1 MGNKIKSIIKNEYIY
16 SIVTKFVS
24 VILSLLQSILV
35 ARYLGSALQGTSSY
49 IASVTS
55 IGAIVVTFG
64 MHQAYPYFRKKL
76 GKEAIFK
83 DFISITYV
91 VYSILFI
98 LSVFIGLFF
107 LNTIEL
113 KAAFILIPVYGYDR
127 VISYIALIET
137 PNKRNTWWTIISF
150 IDVIYV
156 GVLILFIPKSVGSA
170 ISILAF
176 AEVLK
181 SAVYT
186 VMLKTAPSLKKS
198 QWSLFFKLLKM
209 GFFPVVALLMTTLNY
224 KIDILMLKSF
234 DFITK
239 SQIGIYSIGMTFAD
253 RVVIIPDTL
262 KGVLASKL
270 SKGADEAEVA
280 RVCRLCFWCSVV
292 ICAGLIALGEPLLNL
307 LYGEEYYGSYD
318 VLLICSFGSIFI
330 GYFKLIA
337 QYNIVNKMQIR
348 NVLMLSISIIV
359 NIVLNSILIPK
370 YQLRGAAFASG
381 VGYFLSGAIFII
393 WFSVANK
400 IPFNSMFLINK
411 NDIKSIFKSGEKQK

>member
-262 KGVLASKL
+262 KGVL
-270 SKGADEAEVA
+270 
-280 RVCRLCFWCSVV
+280 
-292 ICAGLIALGEPLLNL
+292 
-307 LYGEEYYGSYD
+307 LYLFGV
-318 VLLICSFGSIFI
+318 VLLFVQ
-330 GYFKLIA
+330 A
-337 QYNIVNKMQIR
+337 
-348 NVLMLSISIIV
+348 
-359 NIVLNSILIPK
+359 
-370 YQLRGAAFASG
+370 
-381 VGYFLSGAIFII
+381 
-393 WFSVANK
+393 
-400 IPFNSMFLINK
+400 
-411 NDIKSIFKSGEKQK
+411 